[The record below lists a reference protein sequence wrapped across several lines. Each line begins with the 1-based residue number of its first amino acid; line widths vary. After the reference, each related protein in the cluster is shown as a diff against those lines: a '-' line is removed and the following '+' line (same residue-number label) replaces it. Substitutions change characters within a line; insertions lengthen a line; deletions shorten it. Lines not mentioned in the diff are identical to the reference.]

1 MLLKPNIK
9 NMLGLNFLSFS
20 AGIVRRHSP
29 GGSRFN
35 PKWRT
40 SIYYVSISFACHSTM
55 LDRSKD
61 LSQSNAKMMYK

>member
-9 NMLGLNFLSFS
+9 IMLGLNFEFFYS
-20 AGIVRRHSP
+20 GIVKRHSP
-29 GGSRFN
+29 GGSRSN

-40 SIYYVSISFACHSTM
+40 SIYHVYISFACHSTM

-61 LSQSNAKMMYK
+61 LSQSNAKMMHK